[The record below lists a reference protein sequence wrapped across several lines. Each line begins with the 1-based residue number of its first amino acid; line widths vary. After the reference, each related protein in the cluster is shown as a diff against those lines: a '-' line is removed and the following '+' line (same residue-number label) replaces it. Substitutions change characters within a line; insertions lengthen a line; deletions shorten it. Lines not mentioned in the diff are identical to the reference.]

1 MRHLE
6 LRSISRAVCVL
17 GLLVVTSADLHA
29 AGICGNGIVEPSEE
43 CDPGGSLHV
52 NGDPT
57 LATCTTGNDC
67 FFELSCC
74 KFNCQYVGQGAT
86 CADDN
91 DCTTND
97 HCDQVGQCI
106 GSFVANGSACDDG
119 TFCNGTDSC
128 QAGECTGHA
137 GDPCAGN
144 TNCVATCDEG
154 ADQCTST
161 PFVPCTDDGNSCTD
175 DVCDGNA
182 VCTHP
187 PLAIGAVCRPSAGF
201 CDPAEVCL
209 GGGVPCPSDVLLP
222 NGTVCSDMCTTGGVC
237 QDGGCTTGTPV
248 DCDDDDVCNGLET
261 CDPLT
266 GCVPGQTLDCSDGN
280 ACTSDVCAPVEGCSN
295 PNVVDGSACD
305 DGQRCTLFDSCAAGT
320 CIGTDV
326 QLVALR
332 SARFG
337 TSAQGAGHIAV
348 NDAKGIAKFARN
360 AFLADGS
367 LVRSNAVSLAPN
379 ASLDDVETNR
389 RVGKGE
395 VRGSE
400 APLTVPLGLSCPVET
415 AACGTTPVVVP
426 ETSVVRLSPGA
437 YGDVKIS
444 RRGTLELDPGA
455 YDFCSLK
462 TFPVAAIRPRGDVI
476 IRIAKD
482 LKTNRVA
489 VFEPYA
495 GVTQIFVGGK
505 KTKFGSGSVVART
518 AISSPNGAFQ
528 LDRAAT
534 FDGAVCAQKIKG
546 DRAVQFGCA
555 LP

>member
-1 MRHLE
+1 MPYLDSW
-6 LRSISRAVCVL
+6 SIWRAVCVL

-29 AGICGNGIVEPSEE
+29 AGTCGNGVLEPSEE
-43 CDPGGSLHV
+43 CDPGGTLRV

-57 LATCTTGNDC
+57 LAICTTGNAC
-67 FFELSCC
+67 FFESSCC

-86 CADDN
+86 CADGN
-91 DCTTND
+91 PCTTTD

-106 GSFVANGSACDDG
+106 GSFVPNGTACNDG
-119 TFCNGTDSC
+119 LFCNGADSC
-128 QAGECTGHA
+128 QAGECTTHA

-161 PFVPCTDDGNSCTD
+161 PNIPCADDGNSCTD
-175 DVCDGNA
+175 DVCNGSA

-187 PLAIGAVCRPSAGF
+187 ALLTGTVCRASTGF
-201 CDPAEVCL
+201 CDPAEVCA
-209 GGGVPCPSDVLLP
+209 GGGIPCPADLFLP
-222 NGTVCSDMCTTGGVC
+222 NGTNCSDMCTVGGVC
-237 QDGGCTTGTPV
+237 QSGQCSTGTPV
-248 DCDDDDVCNGLET
+248 NCDDNNVCNGLET

-266 GCVPGQTLDCSDGN
+266 GCVPGQPLNCSDGN
-280 ACTSDVCAPVEGCSN
+280 SCTSDLCAPLGGCSN
-295 PNVVDGSACD
+295 PNLPDGSACD
-305 DGQRCTLFDSCAAGT
+305 DGERCTLFDSCAGGT
-320 CIGTDV
+320 CVGADV
-326 QLVALR
+326 QMVALK

-337 TSAQGAGHIAV
+337 TLAEGSGHIAV
-348 NDAKGIAKFARN
+348 NDAKGIAKFARGGVMT
-360 AFLADGS
+360 DGS
-367 LVRSNAVSLAPN
+367 LVQANAISLAPH
-379 ASLDDVETNR
+379 ASLDDVETNKL
-389 RVGKGE
+389 VGKGE
-395 VRGSE
+395 VRGSQ
-400 APLTVPLGLSCPVET
+400 ASLTVPLGLSCSVQ
-415 AACGTTPVVVP
+415 AAVCGTTPVVVP
-426 ETSVVRLSPGA
+426 ETGVLRISPGT
-437 YGDVKIS
+437 YGAVKIS
-444 RRGTLELDPGA
+444 RRGTLELDPGE

-489 VFEPYA
+489 VFEPYV

-505 KTKFGSGSVVART
+505 KIKFGSESVVSRT
-518 AISSPNGAFQ
+518 AISSPTAAFQ

-546 DRAVQFGCA
+546 DRAVHFGCP